1 MREKLSLGEEF
12 IVLYISNNFRL
23 KGLYTL
29 IKSLG
34 ELEKSGKTFKVLII
48 GRGNEAPYRKL
59 AKKLGCLGNLIFLG
73 HVGEIEKY
81 YAASDLYVHPTFY
94 DSCSLVVTEALAS
107 GLPVITTRYDGASGI
122 MEDGK
127 DGFVM
132 SDPNDYRVLAEKIS
146 CFFNDEFRQKASIAA
161 REKAEQYPAEKNCE
175 DIIKIYNEIAA
186 ELNEDAAFSSRQ

>member
-1 MREKLSLGEEF
+1 
-12 IVLYISNNFRL
+12 
-23 KGLYTL
+23 
-29 IKSLG
+29 
-34 ELEKSGKTFKVLII
+34 LII
-48 GRGNEAPYRKL
+48 GRGNDAPYRKL
-59 AKKLGCLGNLIFLG
+59 AKKLGCLENLIFLG

-94 DSCSLVVTEALAS
+94 DSCSLVVTESLAS
-107 GLPVITTRYDGASGI
+107 GLPVITTVFDGASGI

-132 SDPNDYRVLAEKIS
+132 RDPKDHRALAEKIS
-146 CFFNDEFRQKASIAA
+146 CFFNDEFRHKASIAA

-186 ELNEDAAFSSRQ
+186 ESNEDAAFSSRQ